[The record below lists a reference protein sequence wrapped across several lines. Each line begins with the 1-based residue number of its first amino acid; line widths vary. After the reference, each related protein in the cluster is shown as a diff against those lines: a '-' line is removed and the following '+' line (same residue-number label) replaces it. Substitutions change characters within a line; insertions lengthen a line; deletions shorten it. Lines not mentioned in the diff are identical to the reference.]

1 MHSKV
6 KYYLLTIVFLLLAPT
21 AVLGAENTYEHFF
34 VEKSSQSFQVSEKV
48 NVDVNNKKGKS
59 SFTVLLD
66 DQEVFNKEIEE
77 GYVRSFYYFVKDNKE
92 YILIEEKYD
101 GTSSM
106 LTFSLLKLENNQVEQ
121 MQESPFYVR
130 GTIDVTNDFQLQV
143 TYPKYKEGDSNASPS
158 YMYRDLYTFSENG
171 FTKVKTEDVT
181 QYAKMQPK
189 MSIQSSQNYK
199 NPSYAEI
206 NLLLTRKA
214 IEHNIPPEILKAV
227 AYQES
232 SWKHFENGKPH
243 IGSDGIGIGIMQV
256 SDHIYMDK
264 NSDKYKNYVRRL
276 MEDIEYNIDEG
287 IRIFKGKWNNGGV
300 HYKHGYLIPT
310 INNNEPSILEDWYFA
325 ILAYNGRLERNDPI
339 KNPLGSAYPAYQ
351 LRIYNH
357 MKNFGMVTAN
367 IFPWNKVEDD
377 VFYVNNSMYFKKPN
391 YKMSGPF
398 HKSNHLLK
406 KGDIVRVTSKEATLK
421 KNPNDEKATVK
432 PNVGDHLVIT
442 SNQLA
447 AANSWRQQYV
457 FYKVKSFK
465 DNKEYYV
472 EAPYVK
478 KATTLS
484 SDKLFEYSGSGRYA
498 TSVLISKDNWKNSD
512 VVVLARGD
520 NAIDGL
526 TGSVLASKYNA
537 PLLLVKNDEIHKSVM
552 DEMKRLKPKKIYIL
566 GGKSAISD
574 NVEKK
579 LAEIFGGK
587 SVTRIS
593 GSGRYQTAVN
603 IAQEIGS
610 FEEVF
615 IATGNEN
622 SPDALSIGGVAGQK
636 QGPILL
642 SDKNGL
648 SQTTIN
654 FLKKHK
660 NVKVYLVGGENVVP
674 NKVINQLKEIGITKV
689 ERVSGSDRYQTSTAI
704 AKKFPMDNKSIMFVS
719 GESFVD
725 ALPGGPLAVKMKS
738 PIILTPT
745 DYVPWTVTDWIN
757 KNVNGIPS
765 IYFLGGNKVIT
776 PDVRLT
782 LQRII
787 IESLGK

>member
-1 MHSKV
+1 MQSRAKCF
-6 KYYLLTIVFLLLAPT
+6 LLTIVFLLLAPT
-21 AVLGAENTYEHFF
+21 VVLGAENTVEYYSI
-34 VEKSSQSFQVSEKV
+34 EKSNQSFQVSEKV
-48 NVDVNNKKGKS
+48 IVNVNNEKGNS
-59 SFTVLLD
+59 SFTVLLNN
-66 DQEVFNKEIEE
+66 QEVFKNEIDE
-77 GYVRSFYYFVKDNKE
+77 GYIRSFYYFVKDNKE

-106 LTFSLLKLENNQVEQ
+106 LTFSLLKLENNQVKQ
-121 MQESPFYVR
+121 MQKSPFYIR
-130 GTIDVTNDFQLQV
+130 GTMDLTKDFQLLI

-158 YMYRDLYTFSENG
+158 YMYRDLFTFSEDG
-171 FTKVKTEDVT
+171 FSKVKSEDIT
-181 QYAKMQPK
+181 QFAKMQPK
-189 MSIQSSQNYK
+189 MSVKSSENFQ

-227 AYQES
+227 AFQES

-256 SDHIYMDK
+256 SDHMYMDK
-264 NSDKYKNYVRRL
+264 DTDKYKDYVRRL

-300 HYKHGYLIPT
+300 HYQHGYLIPT
-310 INNNEPSILEDWYFA
+310 INDNDPSILEDWYFA
-325 ILAYNGRLERNDPI
+325 ILAYNGRLQRNDPI
-339 KNPLGSAYPAYQ
+339 ANPLGTRYPAYQ

-357 MKNFGMVTAN
+357 MDNLGKVKAN
-367 IFPWNKVEDD
+367 VFPWNLVKDD

-391 YKMSGPF
+391 YKMDGPF

-406 KGDIVRVTSKEATLK
+406 KGDIVRVTSNEATLK
-421 KNPNDEKATVK
+421 LNPNDKEATIK
-432 PNVGDHLVIT
+432 PTVGEHLIIT

-457 FYKVKSFK
+457 FYKVRSFK
-465 DNKEYYV
+465 DDKEYFV

-484 SDKLFEYSGSGRYA
+484 SDKLFEYGGGGRYS
-498 TSVLISKDNWKNSD
+498 TSVLISRDNWEISD

-526 TGSVLASKYNA
+526 TGSVLASKFNA
-537 PLLLVKNDEIHKSVM
+537 PLLLVQNNEVPESVM
-552 DEMKRLKPKKIYIL
+552 NELNRLKPKKIYIL
-566 GGKSAISD
+566 GGENAVSDKVKKEIEKS
-574 NVEKK
+574 
-579 LAEIFGGK
+579 FGKK
-587 SVTRIS
+587 SVERIS

-603 IAQEIGS
+603 IAQEIGV

-622 SPDALSIGGVAGQK
+622 SPDALSIGAVAGQK

-660 NVKVYLVGGENVVP
+660 NVKVYLIGGNNVVP

-689 ERVSGSDRYQTSTAI
+689 ERVSGSDRYKTSTAI
-704 AKKFPMDNKSIMFVS
+704 AKKFPMDNNSIMFVS
-719 GESFVD
+719 GESFID
-725 ALPGGPLAVKMKS
+725 ALPGGPLAAKVKS

-745 DYVPWTVTDWIN
+745 NHVSWTVTNWIN

-765 IYFLGGNKVIT
+765 VYFLGGNKVIS